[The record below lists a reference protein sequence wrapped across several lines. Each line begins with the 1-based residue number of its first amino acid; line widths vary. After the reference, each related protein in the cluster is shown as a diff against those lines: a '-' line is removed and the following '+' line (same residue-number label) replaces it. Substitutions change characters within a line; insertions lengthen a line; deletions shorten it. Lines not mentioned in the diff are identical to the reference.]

1 MYKKFMVLAVAAAI
15 TAGCGSDEDKSAENA
30 AAKTSTTLTKEAE
43 RVAYG
48 IGRNIG
54 MNMKQQNIELE
65 VPSFVAGLSD
75 ALEGKDSQLSD
86 EEIMEAMKSFQQ
98 KQIEKQQ
105 AERDAAAA
113 AAKAEA
119 EAFFAE
125 NGKKDGVK
133 TTASGLQYK
142 VLVKGEGAKP
152 SATDTVEVNYRG
164 TFINGEE
171 FDSSYKR
178 GQSVSFPVNGVIAGW
193 TEALQLMPVGSK
205 YELYIPSDL
214 AYGPGGTGSI
224 GPNQTLIFEVELLD
238 IKKPEP
244 KEEKK

>member
-15 TAGCGSDEDKSAENA
+15 TTGCGSDEDKSVENA
-30 AAKTSTTLTKEAE
+30 AAKPSTTLTKEAE

-54 MNMKQQNIELE
+54 MNMKQQNIALE

-105 AERDAAAA
+105 AERDAAAS

-119 EAFFAE
+119 DAFFAE

-142 VLVKGEGAKP
+142 VLVKGEGDKP

-244 KEEKK
+244 KEGAK